1 MPLNLRP
8 LIVGYDLRT
17 VRGSDHRK
25 VGRLVVMLIA
35 AVLVGRPLMAQ
46 EAGLYIAG
54 PNDVLSI
61 NVYGQAQLSGKYMV
75 EADGTF
81 TFPLLGRIKAG
92 GLTVRA
98 IQDELRN
105 RLVAGY
111 LKDPQIGVSV
121 DQYRSQ
127 QVFVMGEVRLPG
139 RLEFTGSMTLIEALA
154 RVGSTT
160 EHASTEALIVRP
172 RNAGAVPVAAGLV
185 RAATPNDSLADV
197 GDAHVIHVDLPKL
210 QTGTLSQN
218 ISLAAGDTVFIPK
231 AETVFVSGQV
241 GRPGEYVI
249 LKSMTIRQVLALA
262 GGVTDRGSTGRI
274 QIIRRVDGKETT
286 VKVELHDTV
295 RAGDTILVRERYF

>member
-1 MPLNLRP
+1 MSLNLRP
-8 LIVGYDLRT
+8 QFVGSELGT
-17 VRGSDHRK
+17 VRRSDRRK
-25 VGRLVVMLIA
+25 IGPLVAMLVA
-35 AVLVGRPLMAQ
+35 AVLVGGPSVAQ

-61 NVYGQAQLSGKYMV
+61 NVYGQAQLSGKYLV

-121 DQYRSQ
+121 DAYRSQ
-127 QVFVMGEVRLPG
+127 QVFVMGEVRQPG

-160 EHASTEALIVRP
+160 EQASTEALIVRP
-172 RNAGAVPVAAGLV
+172 RNAGAAPATADLL
-185 RAATPNDSLADV
+185 RAATTTGSPSDV

-218 ISLAAGDTVFIPK
+218 IALAAGDTVFIPK

-249 LKSMTIRQVLALA
+249 PKSMTIRQVLALA

-295 RAGDTILVRERYF
+295 RAGDTVLVRERFF